1 MPPHHS
7 PPADDARSAGPLTN
21 PFPGPQPYRASDRAR
36 FHGRD
41 AVARE
46 LTSMILAHRSVAL
59 FGPSG
64 AGKSSVMQA
73 AVLPTLADDHDFRL
87 ASVDGWPAGEAPV
100 AWLLEALLRDL
111 KLAPPTEPLGV
122 FASVEWMVEQA
133 FYRSDRPI
141 LIVLDQ
147 IEQLLFSQR
156 DAAEVAH
163 FLDWLDRFAGQP
175 LRGLHLVLAMREDYL
190 GRFRDRARGR
200 HRLLEHG
207 FRLGPMTVGEIT
219 GAVITAAGGGAPPQT
234 WSHDSTRS
242 LMLQVRVPGQR
253 ERDDA
258 EVQTA
263 FAQIVCRA
271 LFAQRATADSPH
283 SDTDTRAEPI
293 LQNYLEGALAALGPL
308 RGPAEQLLED
318 HLIAADGTRTLLT
331 EEAARASGLATP
343 TDLDTLLTDLE
354 RAAILRAE
362 QHRGTRYFELGH
374 DWLARKVHD
383 RKQERLARTAEE
395 VRERARETEQRAAA
409 EALARA
415 RAETRRARRVV
426 AVVTLFGLLAATLGV
441 AAWLQREAALAAE
454 ESVRA
459 ERDRANEL
467 LETAKKITR
476 ALLLEALPKYE
487 DIPGT
492 ADVQREIHERLK
504 TILISLRN
512 DAGDDPDVVHLEIQ
526 QKIKRGSLAMTHERL
541 DQAREEFSQALALAE
556 RIAAEH
562 PDEAQAQRDIILPLQ
577 KLGDLEMHAGD
588 LAAARALF
596 DAHLRVTEL
605 RAAADPTSALDQRDL
620 SISLERLGDVAM
632 RAGDLSAARGHYE
645 RCREVREL
653 LAATDPSDARA
664 QRDFAVALQRLGS
677 VEIQAANLPAARDL
691 LARYLKVNEMLAANN
706 PTSVQVQRELG
717 MSLEMLGDI
726 ERQLGNPAAARDL
739 LDRSLKV
746 SEALVTADPAS
757 TQAQSDLTVA
767 LERLGNL
774 ERQAGNLTGAR
785 ALFERALQ
793 VNEALVAA
801 DPANAQAQ
809 RGLWVQALKVGDV
822 EVMAGKFAAARVLFE
837 RGVKVSEALAAGD
850 ITSALARRDLSISLE
865 KLGGVER
872 QVGNLAAAR
881 AFLDRSLTIREAL
894 AAGDSTNALAQNDL
908 ANSLDKLAELEQ
920 QAGDLAAARGFFDRA
935 LAVREALAVANPTGV
950 RAQRRVS
957 DALERL
963 AYVELQAGDLART
976 RGHLE
981 RAITVLDPL
990 TKATPG
996 DAETS
1001 FRLVVVHIAL
1011 VDLARKEKR
1020 PESRREHLEAARALL
1035 DAMAARG
1042 QLTGFK
1048 DREAAKERVDKE
1060 LAALKP

>member
-1 MPPHHS
+1 MT
-7 PPADDARSAGPLTN
+7 LTN

-122 FASVEWMVEQA
+122 FASVEWIVEQA

-147 IEQLLFSQR
+147 IEQLLFTQR
-156 DAAEVAH
+156 DAAEVSH

-207 FRLGPMTVGEIT
+207 FRLGPMTLGEIT
-219 GAVITAAGGGAPPQT
+219 GAVIAAAAGGAPPQT
-234 WSHDSTRS
+234 WSPDSTRS
-242 LMLQVRVPGQR
+242 LMLQVRVPGQS

-271 LFAQRATADSPH
+271 LFAQRATAETHD
-283 SDTDTRAEPI
+283 DTDSRAEPI

-318 HLIAADGTRTLLT
+318 HIIAADGTRTLLT

-343 TDLDTLLTDLE
+343 TDLDTILTDLE

-362 QHRGTRYFELGH
+362 QHRGTRYFEIGH
-374 DWLARKVHD
+374 DWLARKVYD
-383 RKQERLARTAEE
+383 RKQERLARAEAE
-395 VRERARETEQRAAA
+395 ARERAREAEQRAAA

-426 AVVTLFGLLAATLGV
+426 AVVTLFGLLTAALGV
-441 AAWLQREAALAAE
+441 ATWLQREAALAAE
-454 ESVRA
+454 ASVRA

-467 LETAKKITR
+467 LETAKNITR

-504 TILISLRN
+504 TILTTLRN

-526 QKIKRGSLAMTHERL
+526 QKIKRGDLSMTHERL
-541 DQAREEFSQALALAE
+541 DQAREEYTEALALAE
-556 RIAAEH
+556 RFAAEY
-562 PDEAQAQRDIILPLQ
+562 PDDAQAHRDLSASLLMLSDVEVRAGDLTLARALLARSLREVEDLVKAEPHSTQAQRDLTVSLIKLGDIEVKGGNLLLARELFARTIPITEDLAKAEPHSAQAQRDLSVALN
-577 KLGDLEMHAGD
+577 KLGDVELQAGNLALARDLFGRDRAIAED
-588 LAAARALF
+588 LAKAEPHSAKAQRDLAVSLNKLGEVEVQDGSLAIAHDLFARSLF
-596 DAHLRVTEL
+596 LRKDL
-605 RAAADPTSALDQRDL
+605 AKSDPHSALAKRDLSVSLKNLGEVEVQAGNLDSARDLFAHSLKVAEGLAQGDPDSPLAQRDL
-620 SISLERLGDVAM
+620 SVSLERLGHV
-632 RAGDLSAARGHYE
+632 
-645 RCREVREL
+645 EV
-653 LAATDPSDARA
+653 
-664 QRDFAVALQRLGS
+664 
-677 VEIQAANLPAARDL
+677 
-691 LARYLKVNEMLAANN
+691 
-706 PTSVQVQRELG
+706 
-717 MSLEMLGDI
+717 
-726 ERQLGNPAAARDL
+726 
-739 LDRSLKV
+739 
-746 SEALVTADPAS
+746 
-757 TQAQSDLTVA
+757 
-767 LERLGNL
+767 
-774 ERQAGNLTGAR
+774 QAGN
-785 ALFERALQ
+785 
-793 VNEALVAA
+793 
-801 DPANAQAQ
+801 
-809 RGLWVQALKVGDV
+809 
-822 EVMAGKFAAARVLFE
+822 FAAAR
-837 RGVKVSEALAAGD
+837 S
-850 ITSALARRDLSISLE
+850 
-865 KLGGVER
+865 
-872 QVGNLAAAR
+872 
-881 AFLDRSLTIREAL
+881 
-894 AAGDSTNALAQNDL
+894 
-908 ANSLDKLAELEQ
+908 
-920 QAGDLAAARGFFDRA
+920 
-935 LAVREALAVANPTGV
+935 
-950 RAQRRVS
+950 
-957 DALERL
+957 
-963 AYVELQAGDLART
+963 
-976 RGHLE
+976 HLE
-981 RAITVLDPL
+981 RALTILEPL
-990 TKATPG
+990 AKATR
-996 DAETS
+996 DDSRTT
-1001 FRLVVVHIAL
+1001 FYLVEVHL
-1011 VDLARKEKR
+1011 VHLDLARKEKR
-1020 PESRREHLEAARALL
+1020 PESRREHLEAAKALL
-1035 DAMAARG
+1035 DAMSARG
-1042 QLTGFK
+1042 QITGIK
-1048 DREAAKERVDKE
+1048 DHEAAKMRVDKE